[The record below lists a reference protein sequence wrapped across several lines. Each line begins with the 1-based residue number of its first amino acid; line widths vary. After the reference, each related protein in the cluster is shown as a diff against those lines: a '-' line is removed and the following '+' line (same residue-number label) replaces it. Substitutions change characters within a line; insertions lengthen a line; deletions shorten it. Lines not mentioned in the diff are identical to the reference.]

1 MPMRHLADDELV
13 LYHYHDGD
21 GIETAER
28 HLASCPE
35 CRSRLVAIEEVLQ
48 LVVAPPI
55 PERGPAYGSE
65 VWNRIRAELPELTAR
80 QQSWLTMPRW
90 AWAGV
95 VAALLVVVFLM
106 GRYSSKRPSSNNV
119 ASSPGSTTVF
129 PPQQVRERVLLL
141 AVGDHLDRSQMLLME
156 LSHASGPGEIDISS
170 EQQHAIELANANR
183 LYRTTAQQVGD
194 ASIATL
200 LDELERVLLQV
211 GHQPSSITAGDLKE
225 IQDSIQSQGILFKV
239 RVVRANV
246 RKEATQRPR
255 TTSSRMKGQT
265 T

>member
-21 GIETAER
+21 DIETAER

-65 VWNRIRAELPELTAR
+65 VWNRIRAELPDLTAR

-95 VAALLVVVFLM
+95 VAVLLVVVFLM
-106 GRYSSKRPSSNNV
+106 GRYSSKQPSSNNV
-119 ASSPGSTTVF
+119 ATSLGSTAAS
-129 PPQQVRERVLLL
+129 PAQQVRERVLLL

-156 LSHASGPGEIDISS
+156 LTHATGPGEIDIST
-170 EQQHAIELANANR
+170 EQRAIELADANR
-183 LYRTTAQQVGD
+183 LYRATAQQVGD
-194 ASIATL
+194 AGIATL

-211 GHQPSSITAGDLKE
+211 GHQPDRLTARDLKR
-225 IQDSIQSQGILFKV
+225 IQDNIQSQGILFKV

-246 RKEATQRPR
+246 RKESGQRPR
-255 TTSSRMKGQT
+255 TATSQMKGQT